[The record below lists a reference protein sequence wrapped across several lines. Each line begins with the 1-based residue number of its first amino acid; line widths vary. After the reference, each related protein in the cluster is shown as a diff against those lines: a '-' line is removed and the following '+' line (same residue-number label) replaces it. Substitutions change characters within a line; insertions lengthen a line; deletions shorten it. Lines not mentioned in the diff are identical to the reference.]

1 MGIIQGQIFRSR
13 RRNGG
18 FTSPSRGLQNRLS
31 RLETL
36 EDRALLSVSGA
47 EYDAIRAA
55 YPDLDLPESLES
67 INAVD
72 LPAENLTVESL
83 QQAIAA
89 AGETV
94 EDDLLVVRTSDS
106 AHTLVLDG
114 NPIRV
119 SVDSERFGSLAIVAF
134 SSAET
139 NVPLTVDTQGF
150 SRAMALSSSDVKL
163 ANVEILGTP
172 WPFCEGDAYNGMIRL
187 HRSTLTSVNVT
198 FSETQPSADGAIDAI
213 CDFENGVEENYASD
227 GDATYGIPAIAD
239 SAPYGG
245 SYFDGSLYMLGDVR
259 VTLVLMESD
268 GTNDVNQTD
277 WTVTQINAIKTS
289 VRQGLDWWECLFD
302 KRFPDSRMDLTFT
315 VDYQYATAPFE
326 TSYEPISRD
335 HNAESLWVGE
345 FLTHEG
351 YAGSYSSA
359 QSHLTNMRQFNERV
373 RTEKGADWAFSIF
386 VVNSRDPAGVRVNSG
401 KFTDGYF
408 AYTWRGGPN
417 MVLTYDCNGWT
428 ISRMPIVV
436 AHETAHAFWALDEY
450 KTGGVSYA
458 SRSGYYNVQNYNCEG
473 NPAPGFVQQPSIL
486 ASSMTQ
492 LTAFSNLLCSDSAIE
507 TVGWRDSDGDFIMDA
522 LDLNLTLTAA
532 EGVYDADAATYSFS
546 ATSRPVALENL
557 IGSYSTGN
565 DVTLNSVDALEY
577 RIDGGEWIAAARYK
591 EIGPVSVA
599 GVASVADLAPGRHSA
614 EWRTVCYRSG
624 VASEIFFDYFVV
636 PGATLDA
643 PVLSAESASDS
654 SLLVSIGPVEYAE
667 SYVLEYSTD
676 ETFAISEAL
685 ATAESSVTVEALLAG
700 TVYYLRVKAVAD
712 GFNDSEWS
720 DVVSVAT
727 DPTPTKTLTVS
738 ISAADPKYNRLI
750 KAAADPPDADVRY
763 QWYRSDSSDS
773 WTAIVGAVGANYLP
787 QAADV
792 GRYLKVVASG
802 TGDYEGIV
810 AEAVTETAT
819 TRALVSVT
827 LSGKV
832 RYNTLITSYI
842 SPGSATATYQ
852 WYRGSS
858 DSGWTAIDGATSQK
872 YLPKTD
878 DVGLY
883 LKVVATGSGFYTGAV
898 ERVTASRV
906 ARPLVSV
913 SLTSVVKMGTK
924 IRSFVSPGVAD
935 ATYQWYRCESKSG
948 AFEPIAGA
956 TSDAYIPTTADRGF
970 YLKVIATGIGDFYG
984 SVSRV
989 TARPTPGELAAPA
1002 VSCVA
1007 DYGSAVVSWNASPGA
1022 ERYSVAYKL
1031 ATEPNY
1037 TVVTDV
1043 LGLEYT
1049 LANLTQGAEYT
1060 VRVKAIGGAGES
1072 IWSDPATV
1080 AVPAQ
1085 TPLRSIVLTAYTR
1098 VGAKITSY
1106 VTPGN
1111 ATATYQWY
1119 RGSRELG
1126 WFPIAGATGKSYTP
1140 TSQDETYYLKVVA
1153 VGYGDY
1159 VGEASKTT
1167 SGAVPSSDNGEL
1179 GSETALLDE
1188 AFLRFED
1195 DWFEGLAAELC

>member
-1 MGIIQGQIFRSR
+1 MGIIQGKFFRSR

-55 YPDLDLPESLES
+55 YPDLNLPESFES

-72 LPAENLTVESL
+72 LSAANLTAESL

-119 SVDSERFGSLAIVAF
+119 SVDSERFGSLALVAY
-134 SSAET
+134 SSTET

-172 WPFCEGDAYNGMIRL
+172 WPFCEGDACNGMIRL

-198 FSETQPSADGAIDAI
+198 FPAAQSAADGEIDAI
-213 CDFENGVEENYASD
+213 CDFENGIEEDCASD
-227 GDATYGIPAIAD
+227 GGEAFGLPAVAD

-268 GTNDVNQTD
+268 GTNDANQTD
-277 WTVTQINAIKTS
+277 WSISQINAIKTS

-315 VDYQYATAPFE
+315 VDYQYATTPFE

-373 RTEKGADWAFSIF
+373 RTEEGADWAFSIF

-428 ISRMPIVV
+428 VSRMPIVV

-507 TVGWRDSDGDFIMDA
+507 TVGWRDSDGDLIMDA
-522 LDLNLTLTAA
+522 LDLNLTLTSA
-532 EGVYDADAATYSFS
+532 EGVYDADASTYSFS
-546 ATSRPVALENL
+546 ANSRPVALENL

-577 RIDGGEWIAAARYK
+577 RIDGGEWTTAARYK
-591 EIGPVSVA
+591 EIGSVSVA
-599 GVASVADLAPGRHSA
+599 GVASVADLAPGRHLA

-624 VASEIFFDYFVV
+624 VESEIFLEYFVV

-643 PVLSAESASDS
+643 PVLSAESVSDT
-654 SLLVSIGPVEYAE
+654 SLLVTIGPAAYAE

-685 ATAESSVTVEALLAG
+685 ETAENSVSIESLLAG
-700 TVYYLRVKAVAD
+700 TVYYLRVKATAD
-712 GFNDSEWS
+712 GFNESEWS
-720 DVVSVAT
+720 NVVRVAT
-727 DPTPTKTLTVS
+727 EPTPIKTLTVS
-738 ISAADPKYNRLI
+738 MSAANPKYNRLI
-750 KAAADPPDADVRY
+750 KASAYPLGADVRY
-763 QWYRSDSSDS
+763 QWYRGDSHDS
-773 WTAIVGAVGANYLP
+773 WTAISGAVDANYLP

-792 GRYLKVVASG
+792 GRYLKVVATG

-810 AEAVTETAT
+810 AEAASETAT

-832 RYNTLITSYI
+832 RYNTLVTSYI

-858 DSGWTAIDGATSQK
+858 DAGWTAIDGATAQK
-872 YLPKTD
+872 YLPKAD

-913 SLTSVVKMGTK
+913 SLTSVVKIGTK

-935 ATYQWYRCESKSG
+935 ATYQWYRCELKSG
-948 AFEPIAGA
+948 AFEPIPGA
-956 TSDAYIPTTADRGF
+956 TSDVYVPTTADRGF
-970 YLKVIATGIGDFYG
+970 YLKVAATGIGDFYG

-989 TARPTPGELAAPA
+989 TAYPTPGELAAPV
-1002 VSCVA
+1002 VSYVA
-1007 DYGSAVVSWNASPGA
+1007 DYGSAVVSWNAAPGA
-1022 ERYSVAYKL
+1022 DSYSVAYKL
-1031 ATEPNY
+1031 AAEPNY

-1043 LGLEYT
+1043 QSLEYT
-1049 LANLTQGAEYT
+1049 LVNLTQGAEYS
-1060 VRVKAIGGAGES
+1060 VRVKAIGRAGES

-1085 TPLRSIVLTAYTR
+1085 TPLRSIVLTAHTR

-1106 VTPGN
+1106 VLPGA
-1111 ATATYQWY
+1111 ATAAYQWY

-1126 WFPIAGATGKSYTP
+1126 WFPISGATGKSYTP

-1153 VGYGDY
+1153 IGYGDY

-1167 SGAVPSSDNGEL
+1167 SVAVPPSENYEL
-1179 GSETALLDE
+1179 GSETAILDE

-1195 DWFEGLAAELC
+1195 DWFNALAADLC